1 MKKKFWG
8 IGTKLYFI
16 IILSLLILFAVLTVV
31 IGYIAGENA
40 EEVSLGYAEE
50 TTKYVVSEIDKLLSN
65 HLKIVISMSN
75 VLTTEMT
82 QDKLKI
88 IDMLQKQF
96 EASEWIVATYAG
108 YEPYQFDGSDDGYI
122 YNNEEL
128 VAFANE
134 SVEPDLS
141 LLGPKARRLYDSFK
155 HIPPDSIR
163 NDEKYIELFSHG
175 ENGQFLPFITGNAD
189 SSLVQHLYNID
200 IYDFYMGPK
209 RTNAPV
215 VVPPWTFEE
224 ARFLTICAPIQWPDG
239 RFRGVTGLNLN
250 VGEFLRKHNDLRVFE
265 NGYIFI
271 IYKDGM
277 LITYPD
283 EDMTFVTNL
292 RDIKSRFGDMDIEK
306 LISDVAN
313 GYPGILKGKD
323 PLHGEDAWFVYNTV
337 ETGNWGVVV
346 VAPQKDIYA
355 AKNRLLNI
363 IVFMMF
369 IVIVFISGII
379 VILTRRIV
387 QPIGTMQKALNIV
400 TDGDFTCKLSF
411 DSNDEI
417 GRMGKAL
424 NTMADSLH
432 AKANLA
438 GLIAEGDISHNVE
451 LVSTADK
458 LGLALQRMTDNL
470 NVFLSQ
476 IRDVSS
482 QVEAGSEDMAKASRD
497 LSEGAGKQADNIAQ
511 IASSVNEISAQT
523 KLNAGH
529 SNHANELSKSVRSS
543 ADAGTNDMESL
554 MEAML
559 TIRESGDN
567 IIEILKIIVYI
578 ADKTNLL
585 ALNAEIE
592 ASHAGKHGK
601 GFSVVAKEM
610 RNLAARTAI
619 AANDTSEL
627 IDKTIETVRNGTHIA
642 EQTHASFSQI
652 VEGVT
657 SVYNIVG
664 EIAKASNEQALA
676 LDQINEN
683 LHEIETVTQ
692 NNTATSGQS
701 AQAAEQL
708 SNQATDLLQLVSRFK
723 LKS

>member
-1 MKKKFWG
+1 MNKKFWG

-31 IGYIAGENA
+31 IGYTTGKNA

-50 TTKYVVSEIDKLLSN
+50 TTKYVASEIDKLLSN
-65 HLKIVISMSN
+65 HLNIVISMSN

-82 QDKLKI
+82 QDKQKI
-88 IDMLQKQF
+88 IDMLRKQR
-96 EASEWIVATYAG
+96 ESSDWIVGTYAG

-128 VAFANE
+128 LAFVNDG
-134 SVEPDLS
+134 VEPDLS
-141 LLGPKARRLYDSFK
+141 LLGPQARRLYDSFK
-155 HIPPDSIR
+155 HISPDSIQ
-163 NDEKYIELFSHG
+163 NDEKFIDLFSHG
-175 ENGQFLPFITGNAD
+175 ENGQFLPFLTGNAD
-189 SSLVQHLYNID
+189 SSRVQHLYNID

-209 RTNAPV
+209 RTNAPIV
-215 VVPPWTFEE
+215 VRPWTFEDT
-224 ARFLTICAPIQWPDG
+224 RILTIAAPIQWPDG

-250 VGEFLRKHNDLRVFE
+250 VAEFLRKHNKLRVFDT
-265 NGYIFI
+265 GYVFI
-271 IYKDGM
+271 IYNDGL
-277 LITYPD
+277 LITYPE

-292 RDIKSRFGDMDIEK
+292 RDIKSRFGDLDIEK

-323 PLHGEDAWFVYNTV
+323 PLHGDDAWFVYNAV

-346 VAPQKDIYA
+346 VAPKKDIYA
-355 AKNRLLNI
+355 AKNRLLSI
-363 IVFMMF
+363 IVIMMF
-369 IVIVFISGII
+369 IAIVFISGII
-379 VILTRRIV
+379 VLLTRRIV
-387 QPIGTMQKALNIV
+387 RPIGNMQKALKIV

-411 DSNDEI
+411 KSNDEI

-438 GLIAEGDISHNVE
+438 GLIAEGDISQDVE
-451 LVSTADK
+451 LVSEADK

-482 QVEAGSEDMAKASRD
+482 QVEAGSENMAKASLD
-497 LSEGAGKQADNIAQ
+497 LSEGAGTQADNIAQ

-523 KLNAGH
+523 KLNASH
-529 SNHANELSKSVRSS
+529 SDHANELSKSVRSS
-543 ADAGTNDMESL
+543 ADAGTNDMKSL
-554 MEAML
+554 MEAMQ

-567 IIEILKIIVYI
+567 IIEIIKIIVYI

-619 AANDTSEL
+619 AANDTAEL
-627 IDKTIETVRNGTHIA
+627 IDKTIVSVRNGTHIA

-664 EIAKASNEQALA
+664 DIAKSSNEQALA
-676 LDQINEN
+676 LAQINEN
-683 LHEIETVTQ
+683 LHQIEAVTQ
-692 NNTATSGQS
+692 NITTTAEQS

-708 SNQATDLLQLVSRFK
+708 SNQATDLRQLVSRFI
-723 LKS
+723 L